1 MNRFLAVFILIFM
14 ASCDSCKD
22 VSCDNGTCEEGG
34 CKCEL
39 GYVGDRCELQN
50 KPEAIIITS
59 VQITDIPSTVL
70 GAKWDNDTTSKKAF
84 LPDVMLQVR
93 FGTSQEEAFNSIET
107 YYDNEMNS
115 FTFKEGMK
123 IRVPDIFPE
132 LRFTLADLDY
142 DQRVP
147 MYSITAVGYYN
158 PVGGFPEEFEMTN
171 EDGATLLMKMSYE
184 H

>member
-1 MNRFLAVFILIFM
+1 MRSLFALILLFAIG
-14 ASCDSCKD
+14 SCDPCKD
-22 VSCDNGTCEEGG
+22 VSCDHGICVDGG

-39 GYVGDRCELQN
+39 GYVGDQCELQN

-59 VQITDIPSTVL
+59 VHIENVPSTVL

-93 FGTSQEEAFNSIET
+93 FGTSQDEAFNSIET
-107 YYDNEMNS
+107 YYDNELNS

-147 MYSITAVGYYN
+147 MYAIIAVGYYD
-158 PVGGFPEEFEMTN
+158 PVGGFPEEFQMTN